1 MADGY
6 PNSGALF
13 KADPAKKAENP
24 KRPDYEGNAEV
35 DGVQYWIS
43 AWLKDGKSGKF
54 MSLAFKRKE
63 ERKPQEPQRQRRV
76 DPDEDVPFN

>member
-1 MADGY
+1 MATEY

-24 KRPDYEGNAEV
+24 KRPDYEGSAEI

-43 AWLKDGKSGKF
+43 AWLKEGKAGMKF
-54 MSLAFKRKE
+54 MSLSFKPKE
-63 ERKPQEPQRQRRV
+63 VERPSRHVQN
-76 DPDEDVPFN
+76 PDADIPFN